1 MKNEC
6 YFLRISSG
14 PGNPF
19 GGRQHGG
26 TDGYWITF
34 FLYHVSL
41 EFCYLNLV
49 DPPFHLILFLKVI
62 FTIF

>member
-1 MKNEC
+1 MKLNAI
-6 YFLRISSG
+6 FLGISSG
-14 PGNPF
+14 PGYPF
-19 GGRQHGG
+19 GGRQHDG
-26 TDGYWITF
+26 TDGFWITF

-49 DPPFHLILFLKVI
+49 DPPFIWFYFLKVI